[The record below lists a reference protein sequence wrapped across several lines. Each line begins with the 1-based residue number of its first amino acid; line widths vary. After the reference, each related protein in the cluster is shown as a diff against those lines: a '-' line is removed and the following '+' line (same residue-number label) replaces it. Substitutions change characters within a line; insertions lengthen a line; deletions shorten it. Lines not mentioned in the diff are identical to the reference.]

1 MRKIALSLAILGA
14 TLVPVLYTAPAHAQA
29 TRTWISGVGDDAN
42 PCSRTA
48 PCKTFAGAISKTAA
62 GGEIDNLDTG
72 GFGALTITK
81 SITLDGGG
89 GAVASVLTSGTP
101 GITVAAGTTDVV
113 ILRNLQ
119 FQGLLGNGSSPSGAG
134 TTGINIT
141 SGATVNIE
149 HVTIT
154 GFAQNGISD
163 TRTAG
168 GTKLFV
174 KDTIV
179 QNSAGTGV
187 ALAAGATNNA
197 VLEDVHVIGNGN
209 GVTAAT
215 GNNVIISRSVVSGNT
230 TNGVSAVTNGQM
242 LVDNTEVVGNGTGAN
257 STAVGAVVFANSDIY
272 FNTTAFAGTSWSYGN
287 NRVLGNGSLGGSLV
301 TPGAATNDHGQE

>member
-14 TLVPVLYTAPAHAQA
+14 TLVPVLYTAPAYAQA
-29 TRTWISGVGDDAN
+29 TRTWVSGVGDDAN

-72 GFGALTITK
+72 GYGALTITK

-89 GAVASVLTSGTP
+89 GAVASVLVSGTP
-101 GITVAAGTTDVV
+101 GITIAAGATDVV

-119 FQGLLGNGSSPSGAG
+119 FQGVFGNGSSPGTSG

-141 SGATVNIE
+141 SGALVNIE

-168 GTKLFV
+168 GTKLSV

-187 ALAAGATNNA
+187 ALAATATNTV
-197 VLEDVHVIGNGN
+197 VLENVHLVGNGN

-215 GNNVIISRSVVSGNT
+215 GNNVVLSRSVVSENT
-230 TNGVSAVTNGQM
+230 TAGVSAASGAQVM
-242 LVDNTEVVGNGTGAN
+242 VDNTEVAGNGTGISATGTVAIAN
-257 STAVGAVVFANSDIY
+257 CDIW
-272 FNTTAFAGTSWSYGN
+272 FNTTGFSGSTSSYGN
-287 NRVLGNGSLGGSLV
+287 SRIFGNGTFGTALAY
-301 TPGAATNDHGQE
+301 PATSTDHGQQ